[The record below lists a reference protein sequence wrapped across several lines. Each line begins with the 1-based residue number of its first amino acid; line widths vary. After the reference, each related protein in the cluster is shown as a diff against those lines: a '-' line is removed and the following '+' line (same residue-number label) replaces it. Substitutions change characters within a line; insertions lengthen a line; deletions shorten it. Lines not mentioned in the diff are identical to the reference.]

1 MQHIYDN
8 HYRDH
13 FCTIYLYFGPHIAPL
28 CRPTTKF
35 VASIWTP
42 NCPFGTADRHFV
54 FSRLIFL
61 LFARLLLLLLPIP
74 ALFHFPTAT
83 DNATLLLRRENR
95 YCFLTLLVPFFLLLL
110 LLLLLSLRFFPCIFI
125 YSSLWLC
132 LASRSARSVCFSA
145 VSLGNIFQY
154 LHVNHEKHVKFVC
167 LVKTSLLRRVPR
179 GVAGCGVRHWLG

>member
-1 MQHIYDN
+1 MQHIWVI
-8 HYRDH
+8 
-13 FCTIYLYFGPHIAPL
+13 TIGIISITFICILALTLRRF

-61 LFARLLLLLLPIP
+61 LFARLLLLLLSLP

-95 YCFLTLLVPFFLLLL
+95 YCFLTLLVPFFFCCSFFFPFAFSLYFYLF
-110 LLLLLSLRFFPCIFI
+110 LSL
-125 YSSLWLC
+125 LLC
-132 LASRSARSVCFSA
+132 LACVQPVRFAFLRFPW
-145 VSLGNIFQY
+145 GIFFNI
-154 LHVNHEKHVKFVC
+154 C
-167 LVKTSLLRRVPR
+167 M
-179 GVAGCGVRHWLG
+179 